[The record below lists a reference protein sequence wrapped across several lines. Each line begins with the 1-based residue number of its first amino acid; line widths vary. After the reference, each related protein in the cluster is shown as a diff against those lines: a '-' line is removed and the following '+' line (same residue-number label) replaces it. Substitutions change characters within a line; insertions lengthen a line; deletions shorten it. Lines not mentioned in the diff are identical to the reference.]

1 MAEWP
6 EGAVVVGGVVMGS
19 EVAVAVAVALESHM
33 AEHVR
38 HDQTE
43 RSLTIPP
50 PDLKHPT

>member
-1 MAEWP
+1 MAEWS

-19 EVAVAVAVALESHM
+19 VAVAVALESHM

-38 HDQTE
+38 QDQTE

-50 PDLKHPT
+50 PCDLKHPT